1 MSLKNTECRKAE
13 MQLLVFI
20 MEQTLLVRIE
30 NLVPASLSIVLIFQI
45 LTNATK
51 HIVNLYGNSQL
62 YLLAGDGFLCKV

>member
-1 MSLKNTECRKAE
+1 MPLKNAECRRAE

-30 NLVPASLSIVLIFQI
+30 NLVPASLSMIFQI

-51 HIVNLYGNSQL
+51 HIVNLYGNSQM
-62 YLLAGDGFLCKV
+62 YLLAGDGFLCTKV

>member
-1 MSLKNTECRKAE
+1 MPLKNTECRKAE

>member
-1 MSLKNTECRKAE
+1 

-30 NLVPASLSIVLIFQI
+30 TLVPASLSIVLIFQI

-51 HIVNLYGNSQL
+51 HIVNLYGNSQQ
-62 YLLAGDGFLCKV
+62 YLLAGESFLCKV

>member
-1 MSLKNTECRKAE
+1 

-30 NLVPASLSIVLIFQI
+30 NLVPASLSTVMIFQI

-51 HIVNLYGNSQL
+51 HIVNLYENSQL
-62 YLLAGDGFLCKV
+62 YLLAGDSFLCKV